1 MQKVVIIPEAEFN
14 NLVARVEELSG
25 KVEAMENSQAQWLRT
40 HEAEHLTGLKRD
52 ALYDLRQRGEVDYKY
67 EGRTVLYLR
76 TSLEAYNKKK
86 RRRRDRTSHLKV
98 AS

>member
-1 MQKVVIIPEAEFN
+1 MQQVIIVPIQDFQ

-25 KVEAMENSQAQWLRT
+25 KLEAIEHSQAKWLRT
-40 HEAEHLTGLKRD
+40 HEAEQLVGLKRD
-52 ALYDLRQRGEVDYKY
+52 ALYDLRQRGEVEYKY

-86 RRRRDRTSHLKV
+86 RRRRVR
-98 AS
+98 A